1 MYSIFKQIVNAGH
14 VSLSPLSHT
23 RILLKH
29 FACQKNLARGR
40 AMNYHKSRHTFN
52 DVAKLPHTLFRGR
65 RNLFRN
71 EIEKFYG
78 DFYSP

>member
-1 MYSIFKQIVNAGH
+1 
-14 VSLSPLSHT
+14 
-23 RILLKH
+23 
-29 FACQKNLARGR
+29 
-40 AMNYHKSRHTFN
+40 MNYHKSRHTFN

-78 DFYSP
+78 DFYSPQRKGKLIGSILSANEGNRKGPPTNKR